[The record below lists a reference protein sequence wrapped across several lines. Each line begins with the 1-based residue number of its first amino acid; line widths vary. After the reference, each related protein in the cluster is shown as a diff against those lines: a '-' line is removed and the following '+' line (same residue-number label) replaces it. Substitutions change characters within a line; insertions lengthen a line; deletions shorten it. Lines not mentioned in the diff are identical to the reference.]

1 MGPSLGLNLGLRLRL
16 RLGLR
21 VSLRLRLSRQQ
32 RLRGRRLRVR
42 HGRWCVYPLCLTKV
56 VECIYK
62 VNIK

>member
-1 MGPSLGLNLGLRLRL
+1 MGLS
-16 RLGLR
+16 LGLR
-21 VSLRLRLSRQQ
+21 VSLRLTLSRQQ